1 MNRKNKHILTIIF
14 AVYCATVVYLT
25 LLRNF
30 GATTD
35 MSYAECLRAN
45 SNLIP
50 FFSFYVFITT
60 PFKSAVV
67 IRQFAINL
75 VGNLLL
81 FLPWGLLIPSIIE
94 KYRDAMRFL
103 IVTSLVIISIELT
116 QLFLMLGSGDIEDYL
131 LNITGAL
138 AGFALNRKLSFL
150 RE

>member
-1 MNRKNKHILTIIF
+1 
-14 AVYCATVVYLT
+14 
-25 LLRNF
+25 
-30 GATTD
+30 

-94 KYRDAMRFL
+94 KYRDAKRFL